1 MHPDAA
7 QTFGFDRGQRILIQ
21 ESFPQV
27 AALVDGRAEEA
38 VLSQPGTDDEEARV
52 FAFVRMPFGNAEE
65 GRFMVVGLSQ
75 PLAVVQGE
83 VLDLGRSILKILLV
97 LSVVGVGLGWLLLG
111 WLDGN
116 TLNGLRLALGVV
128 IVLCAV
134 LLMAQ
139 KYASGPRRASR
150 PAAMW
155 FASVSSGVLGGLFST
170 AGPPIVYH
178 LYRQPLDAALVRQIL
193 TVQFLIVSF
202 VRAGLAV
209 GTGSLSWPMVGTAA
223 VAVPVVWGV
232 TTWQA
237 RHPIKLPQA
246 VVDWLVCGLLMLA
259 GLSLFV
265 PR

>member
-1 MHPDAA
+1 MHWT
-7 QTFGFDRGQRILIQ
+7 QYLLFFGL
-21 ESFPQV
+21 V
-27 AALVDGRAEEA
+27 AVASLCQNLTG
-38 VLSQPGTDDEEARV
+38 
-52 FAFVRMPFGNAEE
+52 FAFSLIL
-65 GRFMVVGLSQ
+65 VGLSGATGLM
-75 PLAVVQGE
+75 PIADAANVAML
-83 VLDLGRSILKILLV
+83 LSIVNGLTYLRHHPFSPDWRMLRPMLV

-193 TVQFLIVSF
+193 TVQFLIVSV

-246 VVDWLVCGLLMLA
+246 AVDWLVCGLLMLA